1 MGQTK
6 RCLDWV
12 TQVDPWPEAVDG
24 RVLLDGLRGLL
35 RRLLVLPK
43 WGAEGLALWILH
55 TYAFELREVTAYLGI
70 ESPVK
75 RCGKSTLL
83 TALSRLVS
91 RPVVSTNISP
101 PAFFRV
107 IEEVRPTL
115 LIDEADGILRRNEE
129 LRGILNSG
137 YTKPTAF
144 VVRVAYQ
151 TAGEAQG
158 VRREAG
164 GAATEAGEAGAAQLV
179 RYSCWC
185 PKALASIG
193 RLPETL
199 ADRCIVLRMQRKRPM
214 EECERLRRLEGV
226 ARDLSR
232 QCARFVA
239 DHQREIS
246 EAQPEIPEALNDR
259 AADIWEPLLA
269 LADLAGGEWPEV
281 ARQAAVGLT
290 ASAEENS
297 PIGSLL
303 MDLFVMFTNQCVEA
317 GRAKNG
323 ENGARGQLPGRMF
336 SRTMV
341 QILNLYV
348 DRPWMELRRGKAI
361 TELWLAQQLRP
372 LGIQPRTLR
381 IGEERAKGYIEEE
394 FRDAFQR
401 YIPRSEVE
409 AFRAE
414 LMEWKEAAPP
424 NSGR

>member
-1 MGQTK
+1 
-6 RCLDWV
+6 
-12 TQVDPWPEAVDG
+12 
-24 RVLLDGLRGLL
+24 
-35 RRLLVLPK
+35 
-43 WGAEGLALWILH
+43 
-55 TYAFELREVTAYLGI
+55 LREVTAYLGI

-83 TALSRLVS
+83 AALSRLVS

-107 IEEVRPTL
+107 VQEVRPTL

-151 TAGEAQG
+151 SSIYDLRFTSDAQRLSSNG
-158 VRREAG
+158 RMESQA
-164 GAATEAGEAGAAQLV
+164 GAAGLPSPEAGAAQLV

-185 PKALASIG
+185 PKALAAIG

-199 ADRCIVLRMQRKRPM
+199 ADRCIVLRMQRKRPT
-214 EECERLRRLEGV
+214 EECERLRNLEGT
-226 ARDLSR
+226 ASELGR
-232 QCARFVA
+232 QCARFVL
-239 DHQREIS
+239 DHSREIA
-246 EAQPEIPEALNDR
+246 EAQPEIPESLNDR
-259 AADIWEPLLA
+259 AADIWEPLLV
-269 LADLAGGEWPEV
+269 LADLAGGEWPEL
-281 ARQAAVGLT
+281 ARQAATGLT
-290 ASAEENS
+290 ASAEESS
-297 PIGSLL
+297 PIGALL
-303 MDLFVMFTNQCVEA
+303 MDLFILFTREWVREGGAQ
-317 GRAKNG
+317 
-323 ENGARGQLPGRMF
+323 NGAQQQIRGRVF

-341 QILNLYV
+341 EVLNLHE

-381 IGEERAKGYIEEE
+381 IGEERAKGYVEEDFLE
-394 FRDAFQR
+394 AFQR

-409 AFRAE
+409 ALRAE
-414 LMEWKEAAPP
+414 LMERREEPEGGGMRDKT
-424 NSGR
+424 

>member
-1 MGQTK
+1 L
-6 RCLDWV
+6 RAE
-12 TQVDPWPEAVDG
+12 PWPEAVDG
-24 RVLLDGLRGLL
+24 KVLLDALRQVLG
-35 RRLLVLPK
+35 RLLVLPR
-43 WGAEGLALWILH
+43 WGAETLALWVLH

-101 PAFFRV
+101 SAFFRV
-107 IEEVRPTL
+107 IEEVRPAL

-144 VVRVAYQ
+144 VVRVAYPPSIHDMRF
-151 TAGEAQG
+151 AGDTPTTRAANGRVEP
-158 VRREAG
+158 EAG
-164 GAATEAGEAGAAQLV
+164 GAGRRGPEPEAAKLV

-185 PKALASIG
+185 PKALAAIG

-199 ADRCIVLRMQRKRPM
+199 ADRCIVLRMQRKRPT
-214 EECERLRRLEGV
+214 EECDRLRTLEETAGEL
-226 ARDLSR
+226 RG
-232 QCARFVA
+232 QCARFVL
-239 DHQREIS
+239 DHSREIA
-246 EAQPEIPEALNDR
+246 EAQPRLPASLNDR

-269 LADLAGGEWPEV
+269 LADLAGGQWPDL
-281 ARQAAVGLT
+281 ARQAATGLT

-297 PIGSLL
+297 PIGTLL
-303 MDLFVMFTNQCVEA
+303 MDLFMLFTWEEVRE
-317 GRAKNG
+317 
-323 ENGARGQLPGRMF
+323 ARGQNGEAGAPQRQGGRLF
-336 SRTMV
+336 SRTIV
-341 QILNLYV
+341 GALNQYE
-348 DRPWMELRRGKAI
+348 DRAWMELRRGKAI

-381 IGEERAKGYIEEE
+381 IGEERAKGYLEED
-394 FRDAFQR
+394 FREAYQR

-409 AFRAE
+409 ALRAE
-414 LMEWKEAAPP
+414 MMERRGESA
-424 NSGR
+424 GD